1 MSESG
6 SVPEGFGSGA
16 GTGVAGL
23 LLAAGQGSRLGGPK
37 ALVELDGELLVER
50 GVRLLC
56 AAGLAPVVVVLGAG
70 ASEVLARAR
79 LHPAQ
84 AVVNKEWQEGIGS
97 SLRVGLSA
105 LSGPAGG
112 RSEPA
117 GGPSEPAGG
126 LPEPG
131 VVLPAGVE
139 AIRAVVV
146 ALADQP
152 FVRPMAI
159 RRLVAVWG
167 QGAAAVVATFA
178 GEQRTPVLL
187 DRALWRGVRSLAVG
201 DVGARAF
208 LRTHPELV
216 AAVACDDVGSPF
228 DIDTPEDLASVVR
241 PQPGP
246 S

>member
-1 MSESG
+1 MTESG
-6 SVPEGFGSGA
+6 DVPEGFGSGA

-56 AAGLAPVVVVLGAG
+56 TAGLAPVVVVLGAG

-84 AVVNKEWQEGIGS
+84 AVVNEGWQEGIGS

-105 LSGPAGG
+105 LS
-112 RSEPA
+112 EPA
-117 GGPSEPAGG
+117 GGPCEPAG
-126 LPEPG
+126 EPCEPR
-131 VVLPAGVE
+131 VVRPAGVE
-139 AIRAVVV
+139 AIQAVVV

-152 FVRPMAI
+152 FVGPTAV
-159 RRLVAVWG
+159 RRLVAAWE
-167 QGAAAVVATFA
+167 QGAPAVVATFA

-187 DRALWRGVRSLAVG
+187 DRALWRGVNSLAVG
-201 DVGARAF
+201 EVGARAF
-208 LRTHPELV
+208 LRSHPELV
-216 AAVACDDVGSPF
+216 ATVACDDVGSPF
-228 DIDTPEDLASVVR
+228 DIDTPEDLASVAR